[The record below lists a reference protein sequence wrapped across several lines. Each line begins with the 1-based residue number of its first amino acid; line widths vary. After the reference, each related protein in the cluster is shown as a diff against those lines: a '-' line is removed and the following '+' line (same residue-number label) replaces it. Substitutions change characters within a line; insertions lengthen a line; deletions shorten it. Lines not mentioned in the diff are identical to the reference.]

1 MTGLQNKTQLAEF
14 YFNENVAFI
23 KIINVVILNF
33 ILVSNLGIVFVY
45 VYFREKVEDRSLHCH

>member
-45 VYFREKVEDRSLHCH
+45 VYFRERVEDR